1 MSFPQENINAHV
13 NNNFKVQFSNI
24 PTVANFGDMRFLY
37 DQKVLSV
44 SIPDFNLE
52 LTTSHYLNEVH
63 YSPISKKNDD
73 LSDLLIEFKVDE
85 NFLNYYNLFAYM
97 RRVRRGETSAPNPAI
112 TPAAT
117 VKAEGYIK
125 NYDIESVN
133 LIILNNVELVKA
145 TIKFKNA
152 FLTSLSTVSLSKT
165 DPTETTFTA
174 TLKYKNIEIQLEDP
188 ENPS

>member
-1 MSFPQENINAHV
+1 MTFPQENINAHV

-24 PTVANFGDMRFLY
+24 PTVGNFGDLRFLY

-73 LSDLLIEFKVDE
+73 LSDLLIEFKIDE
-85 NFLNYYNLFAYM
+85 SFLNYYNLFAYM
-97 RRVRRGETSAPNPAI
+97 RQVRRGEIDAPDPRL
-112 TPAAT
+112 TPNAM
-117 VKAEGYIK
+117 VKAESYIK

-133 LIILNNVELVKA
+133 LIILNNVELTKA

-152 FLTSLSTVSLSKT
+152 FLTSLSTVSLSKS

-174 TLKYKNIEIQLEDP
+174 SLKYKNIEIQLEDP
-188 ENPS
+188 ENQS